1 MILWGDAMEIRTNF
15 SEGLMEMRV
24 LGRLDGYWAP
34 QLATE
39 LDGAIREGHSRIRLN
54 LSGLEYLSSAG
65 IQVLMRYY
73 QELAKLQGSLDVAR
87 PSDPVRKVLGLS
99 GLDRLLARAE
109 PAVPA
114 PRGSRSFE
122 IAGVRF
128 EASVSRG
135 GATHQCRVR
144 QPDSSRPYGG
154 LTCWKDTLAT
164 GFGAFTVNGAADHF
178 GPFFAVAGAAVCLPL
193 DGRGT
198 PDFML
203 SSGSFVPDLT
213 VQTSIVSEG
222 TFAARA
228 EFAGA
233 PATLGVLASA
243 ALETLETDLAA
254 VTIIGWTDQDCPVL
268 AAGVA
273 ARKSSSLLGSVMQP
287 LTTEQWPAG
296 AFSAC
301 EFSEAARDFLREPS
315 LEGAVNTLFQHHTP
329 EQFFT
334 GGAACRIRFH
344 SGSLF
349 VSPITNVMAETGV

>member
-1 MILWGDAMEIRTNF
+1 MQIRTNF
-15 SEGLMEMRV
+15 SEGLVEMRV
-24 LGRLDGYWAP
+24 LGRLDGHWAP

-39 LDGAIREGHSRIRLN
+39 LDGAIRDGHCRIRLN

-73 QELAKLQGSLDVAR
+73 QELAQRQGSLDVAR

-109 PAVPA
+109 PAAPA
-114 PRGSRSFE
+114 PSGTRSFE
-122 IAGVRF
+122 IGGVRL

-135 GATHQCRVR
+135 GATQQCRVR
-144 QPDSSRPYGG
+144 QADSGRPYGG
-154 LTCWKDTLAT
+154 LTCWKDTMAT
-164 GFGAFTVNGAADHF
+164 GFGAFTVNGAAEHF

-193 DGRGT
+193 DGCGT

-203 SSGSFVPDLT
+203 SSGSFVPDLI
-213 VQTSIVSEG
+213 VQTSLVSEG
-222 TFAARA
+222 A
-228 EFAGA
+228 FAGRTDFA
-233 PATLGVLASA
+233 GVPASLGVLAEA
-243 ALETLETDLAA
+243 ALETLQTDLAA
-254 VTIIGWTDQDCPVL
+254 VAIIGWTDQDCPVL

-273 ARKSSSLLGSVMQP
+273 ARKSSGLLGSVMQP

-301 EFSEAARDFLREPS
+301 QFSEAARDFLREPS
-315 LEGAVNTLFQHHTP
+315 LEGAVKTLFEHHTP

-334 GGAACRIRFH
+334 GGAAGRVRFH

-349 VSPITNVMAETGV
+349 ASPITNVMAETGV